1 MNYAVPGKETF
12 VSAVPVEYVDGL
24 MAGIGHLT
32 QSLVPHMQ
40 NLYTI
45 ESMVDGFKAG
55 TMVPWA
61 VVTDG
66 EVVAFI
72 ATEVFQCPLRKVLA
86 LRFGAAK
93 DMASCIDLVL
103 NTLEQH
109 ARDNGCSS
117 VEISGRMGWLR
128 ALDKHGYEPAYV
140 TLSKEI

>member
-1 MNYAVPGKETF
+1 MNYAIPGEETF

-32 QSLVPHMQ
+32 ESLVPYMQ
-40 NLYTI
+40 KLYTI
-45 ESMVDGFKAG
+45 DSMMESFKSG

-61 VVTDG
+61 VVTNG
-66 EVVAFI
+66 ELVAFI
-72 ATEVFQCPLRKVLA
+72 ATEVFQCPLRKVLVV
-86 LRFGAAK
+86 RFGAGNNIARYIELV
-93 DMASCIDLVL
+93 ID
-103 NTLEQH
+103 TLENH

>member
-1 MNYAVPGKETF
+1 MNYPAPHQETF

-24 MAGIGHLT
+24 IASIGHLT
-32 QSLVPHMQ
+32 ESLVPHMQ

-61 VVTDG
+61 VVTEG
-66 EVVAFI
+66 EIVAFV

>member
-24 MAGIGHLT
+24 MSGISSLT
-32 QSLVPHMQ
+32 ETLVPHMEK
-40 NLYTI
+40 LYTI
-45 ESMVDGFKAG
+45 ESMVEGFKNG
-55 TMVPWA
+55 TMVPW
-61 VVTDG
+61 VVVSDG
-66 EVVAFI
+66 EIEAFI
-72 ATEVFQCPLRKVLA
+72 ATETFQCPLRKVLV

-93 DMASCIDLVL
+93 NMASCIDLVL

>member
-1 MNYAVPGKETF
+1 MNYPASNQETF

-24 MAGIGHLT
+24 MSGISSLT
-32 QSLVPHMQ
+32 ETLVPHMN

-45 ESMVDGFKAG
+45 DSMAESFKNG
-55 TMVPWA
+55 TMVPW
-61 VVTDG
+61 VVVSHD
-66 EVVAFI
+66 EIVAFI
-72 ATEVFQCPLRKVLA
+72 ATETFQCPLRKVMA
-86 LRFGAAK
+86 VRFGAGNNIAHY
-93 DMASCIDLVL
+93 IDLVIE
-103 NTLEQH
+103 TLEHH

>member
-1 MNYAVPGKETF
+1 MNYAVPGEETF

-32 QSLVPHMQ
+32 EALVPHMAKFH
-40 NLYTI
+40 TV
-45 ESMVDGFKAG
+45 ESLTDSFKANL
-55 TMVPWA
+55 MVPW
-61 VVTDG
+61 VVIKNGDI
-66 EVVAFI
+66 VAFF
-72 ATEVFQCPLRKVLA
+72 ATEAVQCPLRKVLIV
-86 LRFGAAK
+86 RFGAGNNIAHYIGLV
-93 DMASCIDLVL
+93 ID
-103 NTLEQH
+103 TLEQH